1 MLDSEKSLNDLKSK
15 EAELKTQLDKLGKER
30 GKIQEQYVRDKVQVA
45 VTLSDKLFRLLYQGD
60 VAQMFDSL
68 AVMTKEINDTDPK
81 SESRLHADGYGLK
94 GGDAQTFYA
103 NFVFPNIINGRGLA
117 DILEKTKKHG
127 DNPYIKTAVVVEPRA
142 PTKEGKK
149 NV

>member
-1 MLDSEKSLNDLKSK
+1 MLDSEKSLNALKEK
-15 EAELKTQLDKLGKER
+15 EASLKADLEKLGKER
-30 GKIQEQYVRDKVQVA
+30 AKITEQYVRDRVQVA
-45 VTLSDKLFRLLYQGD
+45 VTLSDKLFRLLYQGE
-60 VAQMFDSL
+60 AATMFDSL
-68 AVMTKEINDTDPK
+68 AVMTREINDTDPK

-127 DNPYIKTAVVVEPRA
+127 DNPYIKPPVVEVKQ
-142 PTKEGKK
+142 KEGSKK
-149 NV
+149 

>member
-15 EAELKTQLDKLGKER
+15 EADLKAQLDKLGKER
-30 GKIQEQYVRDKVQVA
+30 AKITEQYVKDRVQVA
-45 VTLSDKLFRLLYQGD
+45 VTLSDKLFRQVYQGD

-68 AVMTKEINDTDPK
+68 AVMTREINETDPK

-94 GGDAQTFYA
+94 GGDAQEFYS

-127 DNPYIKTAVVVEPRA
+127 DNPYLKPPVVEPKA
-142 PTKEGKK
+142 PAKEGSKK
-149 NV
+149 